1 MVGVSAI
8 IPGSVVQ
15 GRKAKIAGTHHV
27 TQQLLGQTLARHLDR
42 ILGEARELRSVVH
55 FDCSLYEVSKM
66 E

>member
-27 TQQLLGQTLARHLDR
+27 TQQLGQTLARHLDR
-42 ILGEARELRSVVH
+42 ILGEARALRSVVH